1 MLTEVLPITPLF
13 AYYLSRATCR
23 ARRAA
28 DRQTRQAASLRK
40 LPALKTI
47 LINDHADSAAAAIFK
62 TADHSPAAIHLHVG
76 FRADDIGGERNHK
89 NASRT
94 QTHIG
99 NHPEQHTVGGNVL
112 GLD

>member
-23 ARRAA
+23 ARRTA

-47 LINDHADSAAAAIFK
+47 LIDDHADSAAAAIFK
-62 TADHSPAAIHLHVG
+62 TADYSPAAIHLHIG
-76 FRADDIGGERNHK
+76 FRADDIGGGGKRK
-89 NASRT
+89 NDSRT
-94 QTHIG
+94 
-99 NHPEQHTVGGNVL
+99 HPHHPTPPA
-112 GLD
+112 

>member
-76 FRADDIGGERNHK
+76 FRADDIGGERKRK
-89 NASRT
+89 NDTRT
-94 QTHIG
+94 YRHS
-99 NHPEQHTVGGNVL
+99 
-112 GLD
+112 GLHRSG